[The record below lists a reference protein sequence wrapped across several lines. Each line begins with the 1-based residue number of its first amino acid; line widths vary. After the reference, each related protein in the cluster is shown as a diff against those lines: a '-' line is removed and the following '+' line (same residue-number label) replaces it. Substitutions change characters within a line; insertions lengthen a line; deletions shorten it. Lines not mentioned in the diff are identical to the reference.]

1 MGIYLQNGLDDISQ
15 TLTLLTPRI
24 TREGAI
30 KAYFLADKQKPL
42 LVNELPMWPTDS
54 GNDW

>member
-1 MGIYLQNGLDDISQ
+1 MGIYLQNGLDDVSQ
-15 TLTLLTPRI
+15 TLTLLKPRV

-30 KAYFLADKQKPL
+30 KTYFLADKQKPL
-42 LVNELPMWPTDS
+42 LVNELPMWPTNS